1 MIIQARVLLKKLK
14 KAQRTADSQIYIDYE
29 KLTAIQ
35 GYKEDPAQKAVDLSR
50 FRGAIHSYLRYLED
64 LGYVKVW
71 PHGIVQVQTSG
82 WQLGQVEREEFM
94 RFLFQSVA
102 VPIGVSIA
110 TTLLTM
116 WVSNLFK

>member
-14 KAQRTADSQIYIDYE
+14 KAQKTADSHIYIDYE

-35 GYKEDPAQKAVDLSR
+35 GYKDDPTQKAVDLKR
-50 FRGAIHSYLRYLED
+50 FHGSIRSYLQYLEK

-71 PHGIVQVQTSG
+71 PHGVVQVQTSG
-82 WQLGQVEREEFM
+82 WQLGQIEREQLLT
-94 RFLFQSVA
+94 FLIQSVA
-102 VPIGVSIA
+102 VPIVVSIV

-116 WVSNLFK
+116 WISSIFR

>member
-14 KAQRTADSQIYIDYE
+14 KAQKSADSQIYIDYE

-35 GYKEDPAQKAVDLSR
+35 GYKDDPTQKAVDLKR

-116 WVSNLFK
+116 WVSSFFK